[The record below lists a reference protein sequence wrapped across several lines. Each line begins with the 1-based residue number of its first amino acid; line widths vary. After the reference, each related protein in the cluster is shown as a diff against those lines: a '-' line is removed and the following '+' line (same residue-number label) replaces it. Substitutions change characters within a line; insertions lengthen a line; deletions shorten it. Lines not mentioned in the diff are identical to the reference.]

1 MLQTYA
7 RKHSCPIDLLYF
19 EFEVLAAM
27 DATEIESGP
36 SDGVYIHGL
45 FIENARWS
53 ATDRCLE
60 EPSPGEMHAQVP
72 VIHFIPKY
80 RAPVN
85 AEDATVGGLKLKK
98 AAVEDEDEAE
108 IYKCPVY
115 KTSARAGV
123 LSTTGQ
129 STNFILTVDLPC
141 GVPESHEN

>member
-1 MLQTYA
+1 
-7 RKHSCPIDLLYF
+7 
-19 EFEVLAAM
+19 
-27 DATEIESGP
+27 
-36 SDGVYIHGL
+36 
-45 FIENARWS
+45 
-53 ATDRCLE
+53 
-60 EPSPGEMHAQVP
+60 MHAQVP

-85 AEDATVGGLKLKK
+85 AEDIAVGGLKLKR
-98 AAVEDEDEAE
+98 AAVEDDEEAE

-141 GVPESHEN
+141 GVPENHEN